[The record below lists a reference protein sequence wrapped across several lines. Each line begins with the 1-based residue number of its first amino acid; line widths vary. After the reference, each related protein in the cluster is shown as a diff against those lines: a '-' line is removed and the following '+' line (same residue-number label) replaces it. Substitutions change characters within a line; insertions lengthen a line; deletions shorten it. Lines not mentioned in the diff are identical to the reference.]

1 MALRQAK
8 GIEML
13 FSGPVEKPSH
23 VPDYLVRDIDPY
35 ALPGLV
41 AGYSNDIHA
50 LWKSIQDTHPD
61 VFWTPRN
68 GGHWIATRYRE
79 MAELT
84 TDAAR
89 FSNVEPFV
97 PKGIIPHTGP
107 SQLDA
112 PEHGPFRKLVSL
124 AFTPA
129 LLKNAEV
136 RARAA
141 AASIIAALRPKGRC
155 DFVQDFAGIMPIV
168 TFLNLL
174 GMSEDDAPYL
184 LDLAKRNVP
193 GQDTME
199 QAARE
204 THDYI
209 ARLIQD
215 RQARPQDDFVSML
228 VGAEVMGRPLTPTER
243 HNVVQLVVTGGLE
256 TVMNMTSFAMVHFAR
271 NPEIQ
276 QDLRLN
282 PDVHDG
288 AVDEITRRFGT
299 SNIARLVRSDTEL
312 AGVQIRAG
320 EQVLGIY
327 PLSGLDERANPD
339 PMQFDPRRRNRRHV
353 NFGSGPH
360 TCLGARLAR
369 REIRI
374 FLEEWVAK
382 MPECHIA
389 EGTSPRMASGLINTV
404 RGLELEWDAA

>member
-1 MALRQAK
+1 
-8 GIEML
+8 ML
-13 FSGPVEKPSH
+13 FAEPVEKPSH
-23 VPDYLVRDIDPY
+23 VPVELVRDLDPY
-35 ALPGLV
+35 ALPGLTN
-41 AGYSNDIHA
+41 GYSDDIHA
-50 LWKSIQDTHPD
+50 VWKSIQDSHPD
-61 VFWTPRN
+61 FFWTPRN

-84 TDAAR
+84 TDAHR

-107 SQLDA
+107 SQMDA

-124 AFTPA
+124 AFTPV
-129 LLKNAEV
+129 LLRNAEI

-141 AASIIAALRPKGRC
+141 AVEIIAALRPRGRC
-155 DFVQDFAGIMPIV
+155 DFVQDFAGIMPVV

-174 GMSEDDAPYL
+174 GMAEDDAPYL

-193 GQDTME
+193 GQDSME

-209 ARLIQD
+209 ASLIRE

-228 VGAEVMGRPLTPTER
+228 VGAEVMGRKLTPVER

-271 NPEIQ
+271 HPEIQ
-276 QDLRLN
+276 RELRLN
-282 PDVHDG
+282 PDLHEG

-299 SNIARLVRSDTEL
+299 SNLARLATCDTEL
-312 AGVQIRAG
+312 AGVPVRKG
-320 EQVLGIY
+320 DQVLGIY
-327 PLSGLDERANPD
+327 PLSGLDERVNPD
-339 PMQFDPRRRNRRHV
+339 PMRFDPRRERRRHV

-360 TCLGARLAR
+360 TCLGVRLAR

-374 FLEEWVAK
+374 FLEEWIAK
-382 MPECHIA
+382 MPECRIA
-389 EGTSPRMASGLINTV
+389 EGTVPRMASGLINTV
-404 RGLELEWDAA
+404 RGFELEWDAA

>member
-1 MALRQAK
+1 MNVISTVVAQ
-8 GIEML
+8 
-13 FSGPVEKPSH
+13 PDH
-23 VPDYLVRDIDPY
+23 VPDDLVRDFDPY
-35 ALPGLV
+35 NLPGLV
-41 AGYSNDIHA
+41 DGYTDDIYA
-50 LWKSIQDTHPD
+50 LWKTVQDTHPD

-68 GGHWIATRYRE
+68 GGHWVATRYDD
-79 MAELT
+79 MVELT
-84 TDAAR
+84 TDPGR
-89 FSNVEPFV
+89 FSSLEPFV

-112 PEHGPFRKLVSL
+112 PEHGPFRKLVSQ

-129 LLKNAEV
+129 LLKKAEI
-136 RARAA
+136 RARATA
-141 AASIIAALRPKGRC
+141 IEIIDKLRPQGRC
-155 DFVQDFAGIMPIV
+155 DFQLDFAGIMPVI

-199 QAARE
+199 QAAAE

-209 ARLIQD
+209 AALIHD
-215 RQARPQDDFVSML
+215 RQVRPGDDFVTML
-228 VGAEVMGRPLTPTER
+228 VNAQVMGRDLTPVER

-271 NPEIQ
+271 HPELQHELKHNPE
-276 QDLRLN
+276 L
-282 PDVHDG
+282 HDG
-288 AVDEITRRFGT
+288 AIEEITRRFGT
-299 SNIARLVRSDTEL
+299 TNLARLAKMDTEL
-312 AGVQIRAG
+312 GGVRLREG
-320 EQVLGIY
+320 DQVLGIF

-339 PMQFDPRRRNRRHV
+339 PMTFDARRTKRRHI

-374 FLEEWVAK
+374 FLEEWIGT
-382 MPECHIA
+382 MPECRIA
-389 EGTSPRMASGLINTV
+389 QGTSPRMAAGLINTV
-404 RGLELEWDAA
+404 RGFYLEWDPA